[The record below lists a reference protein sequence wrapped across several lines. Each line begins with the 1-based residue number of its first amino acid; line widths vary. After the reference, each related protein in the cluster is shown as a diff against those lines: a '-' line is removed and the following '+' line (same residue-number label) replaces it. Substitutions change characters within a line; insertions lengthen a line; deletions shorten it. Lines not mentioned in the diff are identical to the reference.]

1 MPTQIVRLV
10 TRDSDGSLR
19 IRDFNGADELLK
31 SHEQIGVDDCSTDL
45 TLRGLPVFRGL
56 VGPIPEAKG
65 IARYET
71 PDVFECLTKEWSKAK
86 VKRRRRRSS
95 AAVAAEKAE
104 AGVVVPIVDGI
115 GPGFGSMVQS

>member
-19 IRDFNGADELLK
+19 IRDFNGASELLK

-71 PDVFECLTKEWSKAK
+71 PDVFESLTKEWSKAK
-86 VKRRRRRSS
+86 VKRRTN
-95 AAVAAEKAE
+95 
-104 AGVVVPIVDGI
+104 
-115 GPGFGSMVQS
+115 